1 MRYALSLAAL
11 LAAVSGLSL
20 PASAA
25 EDTSATSPAPPAV
38 TAPGEKQPEL
48 TPEEKAEKEA
58 RKACK
63 AKICDIIATCDPAG
77 EDISCDITKT
87 WREEDIAKMLDGKI
101 SLP

>member
-38 TAPGEKQPEL
+38 TAAGEKQPEL

>member
-48 TPEEKAEKEA
+48 IPEEKAEKVA
-58 RKACK
+58 RKAC
-63 AKICDIIATCDPAG
+63 
-77 EDISCDITKT
+77 
-87 WREEDIAKMLDGKI
+87 
-101 SLP
+101 